1 MSAGSVSSSH
11 LIVEVKG
18 KSKMTCEL
26 KRHLSPKT
34 VGSILRSLPLEGNAH
49 FLGQNIVYFETTIN
63 SGVERQRKEF
73 KKGDIAFSPAGGS
86 ICFFVSDVVLS
97 KAMTPIGK
105 LLSGVDALTSVKP
118 GDVIAVY
125 PQSADISSGR

>member
-11 LIVEVKG
+11 LVVEIKS

-49 FLGQNIVYFETTIN
+49 FLGQNIVYFETVIN

-73 KKGDIAFSPAGGS
+73 KKGDVAFSPAGGS
-86 ICFFVSDVVLS
+86 ICFFLADVVSS

-105 LLSGVDALTSVKP
+105 MLSDVDALSAVKP

-125 PQSADISSGR
+125 QQSADIPSGH

>member
-49 FLGQNIVYFETTIN
+49 FLGQNIVYFETMIN

-86 ICFFVSDVVLS
+86 ICFFVSDVVSS

-125 PQSADISSGR
+125 QQSADISSGH

>member
-1 MSAGSVSSSH
+1 MSVGSVSSSH

-34 VGSILRSLPLEGNAH
+34 VGAILRSLPLEGNVH
-49 FLGQNIVYFETTIN
+49 FLGQNIVYFETVIN

-73 KKGDIAFSPAGGS
+73 KKGDIAFLPAGGS
-86 ICFFVSDVVLS
+86 ICFFVSDVISS

-105 LLSGVDALTSVKP
+105 LLSDVDMLSAVKP
-118 GDVIAVY
+118 GDVIVVY
-125 PQSADISSGR
+125 QQSADISSGH

>member
-11 LIVEVKG
+11 LVVEIKG
-18 KSKMTCEL
+18 KSKLSCEL

-49 FLGQNIVYFETTIN
+49 FLGQNIIYFETIIS

-86 ICFFVSDVVLS
+86 ICFFLSDVVSS

-105 LLSGVDALTSVKP
+105 LLSNIDSLTNVKA
-118 GDVIAVY
+118 GDVIALY
-125 PQSADISSGR
+125 QPIG